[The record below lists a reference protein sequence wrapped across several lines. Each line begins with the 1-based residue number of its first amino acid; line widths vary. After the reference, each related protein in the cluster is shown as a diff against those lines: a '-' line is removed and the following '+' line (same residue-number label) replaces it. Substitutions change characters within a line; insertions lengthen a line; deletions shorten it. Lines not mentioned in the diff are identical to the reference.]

1 MRTSRG
7 WFEYFKHSHRFT
19 FTALD
24 KWVRTGLRSLL
35 RFPPRAGRSWPGLG
49 PSTLAQCFLCQAG
62 ALLPNC
68 CPCSGLSILA
78 EVRPPTG
85 EPDAGEPPVRF
96 GGRGSGSSRSPYPL
110 SRLAFGEQGT
120 ASRTPTCDPT
130 YVAACTQRSTAAR
143 WWGQS
148 AGARERTLSHFPAP
162 APAAAGAFMMASGTR
177 AKATLSADGSRT
189 FTCIQYRPGGNF
201 SSGSCTK

>member
-1 MRTSRG
+1 MQDGSFDFLGYHFERDHRWPRQKSLDKFKDTIRVKTQRTNGQKFITDLNRTSRG

-24 KWVRTGLRSLL
+24 KWVPMGLRSLL
-35 RFPPRAGRSWPGLG
+35 RFPPRAGRTWPGLG

-110 SRLAFGEQGT
+110 HANRLMSPRVLNGPPLRG
-120 ASRTPTCDPT
+120 
-130 YVAACTQRSTAAR
+130 
-143 WWGQS
+143 G
-148 AGARERTLSHFPAP
+148 GAKAP
-162 APAAAGAFMMASGTR
+162 APVNARSLIFLLQR
-177 AKATLSADGSRT
+177 RHPPELS
-189 FTCIQYRPGGNF
+189 
-201 SSGSCTK
+201 